1 MKMRKNNATSAIVGV
16 ILMIAITVAVAATVY
31 TYVEQ
36 KNNRNEVVKIT
47 GKIINIPYGF
57 DS

>member
-36 KNNRNEVVKIT
+36 KK
-47 GKIINIPYGF
+47 K
-57 DS
+57 

>member
-1 MKMRKNNATSAIVGV
+1 MRKNNATSAIVGV

-36 KNNRNEVVKIT
+36 KKNNRNKVVEIT